1 MDLKAL
7 TADKLAEISAYA
19 GAWVR
24 SRTPVFE
31 PLPTNPASHS
41 PGFREVGLFRETL
54 KTSITTECQNLW
66 GVLLLLLKD
75 SFFHFREEE

>member
-1 MDLKAL
+1 MDLIAL

-41 PGFREVGLFRETL
+41 PGFREVGLLCQTL
-54 KTSITTECQNLW
+54 RLQLQQNVN
-66 GVLLLLLKD
+66 VLERVVVVVVVKINFVNSL
-75 SFFHFREEE
+75 

>member
-1 MDLKAL
+1 M

-41 PGFREVGLFRETL
+41 PGFREVGLCRETL
-54 KTSITTECQNLW
+54 KNVNYNRT
-66 GVLLLLLKD
+66 LK
-75 SFFHFREEE
+75 SLGRVVAVVKGFVFSL